1 MLAKARS
8 HWYICLICNVWKT
21 QAFSFTSGYT
31 NLWNINTF
39 TYCNTGRIN
48 YTPSIS
54 AFKHRFPP
62 LAIQWHH
69 FFLDFFFGGQAC
81 KTNIASFPVC
91 LIGSLARRAGPEF
104 GPCHDLTTNIHKN
117 KQHRKRKRERER
129 KKETDR
135 RGS

>member
-1 MLAKARS
+1 MYEIRL
-8 HWYICLICNVWKT
+8 VWKT

-48 YTPSIS
+48 YTPSIIS
-54 AFKHRFPP
+54 TDSPHWLSSDTTFSW
-62 LAIQWHH
+62 I
-69 FFLDFFFGGQAC
+69 FFFGGQAC

-104 GPCHDLTTNIHKN
+104 GPCHD
-117 KQHRKRKRERER
+117 
-129 KKETDR
+129 
-135 RGS
+135 